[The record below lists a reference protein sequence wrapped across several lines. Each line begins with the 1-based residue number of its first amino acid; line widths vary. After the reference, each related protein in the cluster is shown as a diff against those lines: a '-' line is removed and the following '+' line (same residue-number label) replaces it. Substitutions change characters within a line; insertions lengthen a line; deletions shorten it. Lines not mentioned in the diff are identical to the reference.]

1 MRLTFEEELP
11 LWVGCPR
18 NSEEARGGMCHE
30 GRRQPVHHCV
40 ITIVIIINSS
50 SYYHHM
56 VEGEEKLHITG
67 LFLDALASLDLKL
80 SVSEWVIYRCQLAHL
95 QVFQSYFHHYYIL
108 AKFCLAS
115 NQNCV
120 INIDMMSA
128 SDGLN
133 NTLHL
138 NYPPSSS
145 SLSCLF

>member
-1 MRLTFEEELP
+1 MQIMRLTFEEELP

-67 LFLDALASLDLKL
+67 LF
-80 SVSEWVIYRCQLAHL
+80 
-95 QVFQSYFHHYYIL
+95 FHHCHIS
-108 AKFCLAS
+108 AKFCFAT
-115 NQNCV
+115 NHNRV

-133 NTLHL
+133 NTLHHHHC
-138 NYPPSSS
+138 PASFERGKSSILIS
-145 SLSCLF
+145 SQAFQLPRF

>member
-1 MRLTFEEELP
+1 MQIMRLTFEEELP

-50 SYYHHM
+50 SYHHHM

-67 LFLDALASLDLKL
+67 LS
-80 SVSEWVIYRCQLAHL
+80 
-95 QVFQSYFHHYYIL
+95 FHHCQIS
-108 AKFCLAS
+108 AKFCFAT
-115 NQNCV
+115 NHNRV
-120 INIDMMSA
+120 INIDMMGA

-133 NTLHL
+133 NTLHHHHC
-138 NYPPSSS
+138 PASFERGKSSILIS
-145 SLSCLF
+145 SQAFQLPRF

>member
-11 LWVGCPR
+11 LGVGCPR
-18 NSEEARGGMCHE
+18 NSGEARGGMCHE
-30 GRRQPVHHCV
+30 GRRQPLHHCV

-50 SYYHHM
+50 SYHHHM
-56 VEGEEKLHITG
+56 VEGEETLHIAG
-67 LFLDALASLDLKL
+67 LF
-80 SVSEWVIYRCQLAHL
+80 
-95 QVFQSYFHHYYIL
+95 FHHCHIL

-115 NQNCV
+115 NHNRV

-138 NYPPSSS
+138 NDPPSSS
-145 SLSCLF
+145 SSSSSSMSCLF